1 MIVLTGA
8 TGTIGSALSEQLSK
22 AGTKFRVIARNP
34 GKAKKDP
41 NVEIVQAAYDD
52 KAALDTAFKGATKA
66 FLLTNSV
73 PESVGWHKNLVDA
86 AKKNGVKHVVRLS
99 VLGAD
104 KASPVKLATWHAES
118 DAYLQSAGLPW
129 TLIQPTY
136 FMQNFMGQIATI
148 KKDGAMYGAAGE
160 GKIAA
165 IDARD
170 IAAVAAKVLR
180 EDGHAGK
187 TYQLTG
193 KEPLSHAE
201 VGAKLSKLIG
211 KTVKYVNLTPEQF
224 KGGLVSA
231 GLPDWYAQDF
241 TTMHQFI
248 GQGGMA
254 SVIPTTG
261 ELLGSVRS
269 WDDFFAAFGAAFK

>member
-8 TGTIGSALSEQLSK
+8 TGTIGSALVEQLTK
-22 AGTKFRVIARNP
+22 AGQKFRVIARNP
-34 GKAKKDP
+34 EKTKKDA
-41 NVEIVQAAYDD
+41 NVEVVKATYDD
-52 KAALDTAFKGATKA
+52 KAALDSAFKGATKA

-73 PESVGWHKNLVDA
+73 PESVQWHKNLIDA

-99 VLGAD
+99 VMGAD
-104 KASPVKLATWHAES
+104 KGSPVKLATWHAEG
-118 DAYLQSAGLPW
+118 DEYLQKSGLQW
-129 TLIQPTY
+129 TVLQPTF

-148 KKDGAMYGAAGE
+148 KKDGAMYGAAGD

-170 IAAVAAKVLR
+170 IAAVAAKTLT
-180 EDGHAGK
+180 EDTHAGK
-187 TYQLTG
+187 TYPLTG
-193 KEPLSHAE
+193 KEPKSHAE
-201 VGAKLSKLIG
+201 VAEKISQVIG
-211 KTVKYVNLTPEQF
+211 KPVKYVNLTPEQF

-231 GLPDWYAQDF
+231 GLADWYAQDF

-254 SVIPTTG
+254 GVVPTTG
-261 ELLGSVRS
+261 ELLGKVRT
-269 WDDFFAAFGAAFK
+269 WDDFFAAYGNAFK